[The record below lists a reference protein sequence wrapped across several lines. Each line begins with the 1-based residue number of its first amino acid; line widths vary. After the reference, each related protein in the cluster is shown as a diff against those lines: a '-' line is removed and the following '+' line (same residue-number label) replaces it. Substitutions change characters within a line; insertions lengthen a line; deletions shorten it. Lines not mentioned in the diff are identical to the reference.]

1 MMEESATKSMHEV
14 NLRPLAAIDGI
25 LTDWKT
31 DRSPDL
37 TADSGWQ
44 LYRNLANALNTL
56 TALSKT
62 LRNLMQQH
70 CRKVLHSPAWS

>member
-44 LYRNLANALNTL
+44 L
-56 TALSKT
+56 
-62 LRNLMQQH
+62 
-70 CRKVLHSPAWS
+70 